1 MGHRDSSEEQCG
13 QRGIS
18 GADAGTA
25 AHTGQT
31 VNPSPENLS
40 NASAAPKHAGV
51 RAALFAVDFY
61 RAYLSFLFGG
71 ACRFEPSCSRYAHEA
86 IEHFGVARGMWLAAK
101 RLARCQPFSGRFG
114 YDPVPEKCDLM
125 HPHAALPAAEPREVR
140 P

>member
-1 MGHRDSSEEQCG
+1 M
-13 QRGIS
+13 
-18 GADAGTA
+18 
-25 AHTGQT
+25 
-31 VNPSPENLS
+31 NPSSANLS
-40 NASAAPKHAGV
+40 NSSAAPGHFGV
-51 RAALFAVDFY
+51 RAALFAIGFY

-86 IEHFGVARGMWLAAK
+86 IERFGVARGVWLAAK

-125 HPHAALPAAEPREVR
+125 HSDPALSAAEPREVR